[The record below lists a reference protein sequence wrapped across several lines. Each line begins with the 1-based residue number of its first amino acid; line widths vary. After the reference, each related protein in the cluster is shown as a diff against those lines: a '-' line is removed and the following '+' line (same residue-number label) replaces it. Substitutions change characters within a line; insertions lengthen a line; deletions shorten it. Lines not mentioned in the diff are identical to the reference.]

1 MEYCECLPT
10 LLNPLAERTRFS
22 QSEERR
28 QHIAAVARERR
39 QQELEKRRARAKADM
54 LEAAFDGRG
63 GAAPCIPQPS
73 SRRPAHRTGYS
84 PCGAYGAGAG
94 VSAPPPRRRLAILD
108 DLALKVRVVV
118 GRMKVEFTGLTQN
131 SQVDPAV

>member
-1 MEYCECLPT
+1 
-10 LLNPLAERTRFS
+10 
-22 QSEERR
+22 
-28 QHIAAVARERR
+28 
-39 QQELEKRRARAKADM
+39 
-54 LEAAFDGRG
+54 
-63 GAAPCIPQPS
+63 
-73 SRRPAHRTGYS
+73 
-84 PCGAYGAGAG
+84 